1 MKFVFAA
8 AALLAVPALAHAQTP
23 PAPAPAP
30 APAPTPAPAATPAKP
45 TVDSTIEAIAADP
58 KGRAA
63 LDAQFA
69 GMLAHESYPSFKGMT
84 LKAVQP
90 YSGGVITDEK
100 IAAVAAE
107 LAKR

>member
-8 AALLAVPALAHAQTP
+8 AALLAVPALAPAQTP
-23 PAPAPAP
+23 PAPAP
-30 APAPTPAPAATPAKP
+30 TPATAATPAKP
-45 TVDSTIEAIAADP
+45 TIDSTIEAIAADP

-63 LDAQFA
+63 LDAQFP

>member
-8 AALLAVPALAHAQTP
+8 VALLAVPGITFAQT
-23 PAPAPAP
+23 APT
-30 APAPTPAPAATPAKP
+30 APAPTAMPTKP
-45 TVDSTIEAIAADP
+45 TIDSSIETIAADP

-63 LDAQFA
+63 LDAQFP
-69 GMLAHESYPSFKGMT
+69 GMLAHSSYPQFKGMT

-90 YSGGVITDEK
+90 YSGGLITDER